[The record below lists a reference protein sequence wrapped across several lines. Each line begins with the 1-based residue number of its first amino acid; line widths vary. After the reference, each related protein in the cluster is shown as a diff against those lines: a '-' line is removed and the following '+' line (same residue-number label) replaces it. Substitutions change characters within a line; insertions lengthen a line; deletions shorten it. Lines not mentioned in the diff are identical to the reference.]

1 VTELRLDRKSD
12 ALSGSI
18 FIAPRQFAGMDI
30 VTLPEVRQ
38 TRVRYLILAVLFA
51 VSCFS
56 FGDRVALSLAGAAM
70 GQAIHP
76 TPVRMG
82 YLFSAFSWAYVL
94 GQLPSGGLLDRFGS
108 RRVYGIAIILWSIC
122 AFLTGFAGY
131 LTAGAAFTEIF
142 ILRLFSGLAQ
152 APVFPGNGRIVASW
166 FPTTERGRASAIFNS
181 SQYFALLIF
190 APIFGWIIHRY
201 GWQSCFWFMGLVGFA
216 LSLIWFTNIYSVKEH
231 PRISPVEIAAIECGG
246 GLVNTDRRNLTNSGN
261 NTLTWATV
269 KMLLSHRM
277 LVGIYI
283 GQYCITTL
291 TWFFLTWFP
300 VYLAQARHM
309 SILNV
314 GFAAAVPGLCG
325 GFGGILGGVLS
336 DKLLHSGH
344 SLSFARKA
352 PIMAGMA
359 LSMTM
364 IACNYAQAQSIMLL
378 FMSVSFFGKGV
389 GALGW
394 TVVSDTSPKG
404 MVGMNGALF
413 NLIGNIAG
421 ITTPIIIGYL
431 VQKTGSFNDVLIFVS
446 LTALCAIVSYG
457 PIVGEIK
464 RLDLIASVPAERA
477 V

>member
-1 VTELRLDRKSD
+1 
-12 ALSGSI
+12 
-18 FIAPRQFAGMDI
+18 MDI

>member
-1 VTELRLDRKSD
+1 
-12 ALSGSI
+12 
-18 FIAPRQFAGMDI
+18 
-30 VTLPEVRQ
+30 
-38 TRVRYLILAVLFA
+38 
-51 VSCFS
+51 
-56 FGDRVALSLAGAAM
+56 VALSLAGAAM
-70 GQAIHP
+70 GQAVNI
-76 TPVRMG
+76 TPVRLG

-94 GQLPSGGLLDRFGS
+94 AQLPSGALLDRFGS
-108 RRVYGIAIILWSIC
+108 RRVYGISIILWSIC

-131 LTAGAAFTEIF
+131 LTAGAAFTVIF

-201 GWQSCFWFMGLVGFA
+201 GWNRCFWFMGVLGFA
-216 LSLIWFTNIYSVKEH
+216 LALVWFTNIYSVKEH
-231 PRISPVEIAAIECGG
+231 PRISPLEIATIESGG
-246 GLVNTDRRNLTNSGN
+246 GLVNTDHGNEAKSGS

-309 SILNV
+309 SILKV

-336 DKLLHSGH
+336 DKLLHRGH

-364 IACNYAQAQSIMLL
+364 IACNYAPAQSIMLL
-378 FMSVSFFGKGV
+378 FMSVSLFGKGL

-394 TVVSDTSPKG
+394 TVISDTSPKG
-404 MVGMNGALF
+404 MVGMNAALF
-413 NLIGNIAG
+413 NFIGNMAG

-464 RLDLIASVPAERA
+464 RLDLTAGTPERA